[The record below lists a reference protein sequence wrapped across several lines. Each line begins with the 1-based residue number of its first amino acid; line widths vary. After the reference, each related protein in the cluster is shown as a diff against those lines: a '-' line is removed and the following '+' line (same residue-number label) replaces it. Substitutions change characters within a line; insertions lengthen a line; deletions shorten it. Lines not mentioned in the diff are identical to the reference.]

1 MIEVKNL
8 TKHFGD
14 KKAVDDISFTVNDN
28 EVLGFLGPNGAG
40 KSTTMNML
48 TGYIGATSGE
58 IKIGGVDILQ
68 NPIEAKKKIGYL
80 PEQPPLYP
88 EMTVKEYLKFVAELK
103 GIKDIKKEIKSAAAK
118 VGLTDVMSRRI
129 GNLSKGYK
137 QRTGFGAALLGD
149 PEVLILDEP
158 TVGLDPK
165 QIKDIRS
172 LIRSLGKSHTVILS
186 SHILPEINAVSD
198 RILVIN
204 NGKIAAEDTPQ
215 NLSKTNSGDK
225 VKRMIMKI
233 DGEAEKI
240 EEVLDSFDGVTY
252 EKLEGEGEY
261 ELNIAGASSDT
272 GKKIFFA
279 FAKAEL
285 AILEQR
291 EEELSLEDIFLE
303 LTKEKGDNK

>member
-48 TGYIGATSGE
+48 TGYISMTSGE
-58 IKIGGVDILQ
+58 IKIGGIDILE

-88 EMTVKEYLKFVAELK
+88 EMTVREYLTFVAELK
-103 GIKDIKKEIKSAAAK
+103 GVKDIKEEIKSVAAK
-118 VGLTDVMSRRI
+118 VGLRDVMSRRI

-137 QRTGFGAALLGD
+137 QRTGFAAALLGD

-158 TVGLDPK
+158 TVGLDPS
-165 QIKDIRS
+165 QIRGIRE
-172 LIRSLGKSHTVILS
+172 LIRSLGKNHTVILS

-215 NLSKTNSGDK
+215 NLSKRSGGGK

-233 DGEAEKI
+233 DGEAERI
-240 EEVLDSFDGVTY
+240 EEVLGGLSGVTY
-252 EKLEGEGEY
+252 TKLDGEGEY
-261 ELNIAGASSDT
+261 EVNISDASEDT

-285 AILEQR
+285 PITEQR
-291 EEELSLEDIFLE
+291 EEELSLEDIFIE
-303 LTKEKGDNK
+303 LTKEKGEGK

>member
-8 TKHFGD
+8 VKHFGD

-48 TGYIGATSGE
+48 TGYISMTSGE
-58 IKIGGVDILQ
+58 IKIGGIDILQ

-88 EMTVKEYLKFVAELK
+88 EMTVKEYLTFVAELK
-103 GIKDIKKEIKSAAAK
+103 GVKDIKSEIRSAAAK

-137 QRTGFGAALLGD
+137 QRTGFGAALLGN

-165 QIKDIRS
+165 QIKEIRT
-172 LIRSLGKSHTVILS
+172 LIRSLGKDHTVILS
-186 SHILPEINAVSD
+186 SHILPEISAVSD

-204 NGKIAAEDTPQ
+204 SGKIAAEDTPQ
-215 NLSKTNSGDK
+215 NLLKRSKGDK
-225 VKRMIMKI
+225 VKRIIMKI

-240 EEVLDSFDGVTY
+240 NEVLDSFDGVTY
-252 EKLEGEGEY
+252 EKHDDEY
-261 ELNIAGASSDT
+261 ELNISGASDDT

-279 FAKAEL
+279 FAKAGL
-285 AILEQR
+285 AITEQR

-303 LTKEKGDNK
+303 LTKGDK

>member
-48 TGYIGATSGE
+48 TGYIGATAGE
-58 IKIGGVDILQ
+58 IKICGIDMLE

-88 EMTVKEYLKFVAELK
+88 EMTVKEYLTFVAELK
-103 GIKDIKKEIKSAAAK
+103 GVKDIKAEIRSAAAK
-118 VGLTDVMSRRI
+118 VGLSDVMSRRI

-165 QIKDIRS
+165 QIKEIRT
-172 LIRSLGKSHTVILS
+172 LIRSLGKDHTVILS

-215 NLSKTNSGDK
+215 NLSKRSKGDK
-225 VKRMIMKI
+225 VKRIIMKI
-233 DGEAEKI
+233 DGDAERIK
-240 EEVLDSFDGVTY
+240 EVLDSLDGVTY
-252 EKLEGEGEY
+252 EKRGDEY
-261 ELNIAGASSDT
+261 ELNISGASDDT

-279 FAKAEL
+279 FANAGL
-285 AILEQR
+285 AITEQR

-303 LTKEKGDNK
+303 LTKERGGK

>member
-8 TKHFGD
+8 VKHFGD

-48 TGYIGATSGE
+48 TGYISMTSGE
-58 IKIGGVDILQ
+58 IKIGGVDILE

-88 EMTVKEYLKFVAELK
+88 EMTVKEYLTFVAELK
-103 GIKDIKKEIKSAAAK
+103 GVGDIKAEIKSAAAK
-118 VGLTDVMSRRI
+118 VGLSDVMSRRI

-149 PEVLILDEP
+149 PEALILDEP

-165 QIKDIRS
+165 QIKDIRT
-172 LIRSLGKSHTVILS
+172 LIRNLGKSHTVILS
-186 SHILPEINAVSD
+186 SHILPEISAVSD

-204 NGKIAAEDTPQ
+204 SGRIAAEDTPQ
-215 NLSKTNSGDK
+215 NLLKRSKGKT
-225 VKRMIMKI
+225 VKRIIMRI
-233 DGEAEKI
+233 DGDAEKI
-240 EEVLDSFDGVTY
+240 KEVLGSFDGVTY
-252 EKLEGEGEY
+252 TRTDDEY
-261 ELNIAGASSDT
+261 ELNIADASDDT

-279 FAKAEL
+279 FAEAGL
-285 AILEQR
+285 AIVEQR
-291 EEELSLEDIFLE
+291 EEEQSLEDIFLE
-303 LTKEKGDNK
+303 LTKEAGK